1 LSSLIAPIDTK
12 SDDLEVVGGKGRSLS
27 TLSNAGYNVPG
38 GFHVTIEAYRNY
50 IRDNN
55 LQASILRLA
64 RPAVVEGR
72 ASFAKSSDKIQA
84 LFDKPLPDELVA
96 EITSAYDS
104 LDGKPAVAVRSSA
117 NAEDLPG
124 LSFAGQQETF
134 LNVRGA
140 SAVVDAVKKCW
151 ASLWTPQAISYRHQN
166 GIDTVGEDQNSVAM
180 AVVVQI
186 MVPSEVSGILF
197 TANPATGER
206 GELIVNASFGLG
218 EAVVSGQV
226 TPDTYIIDKQTL
238 NVKETVIGPKEQQI
252 IYDGDAGTK
261 LADVGADERSASS
274 LSEVMLSELAKT
286 AMKIEGLFQ
295 GQPQDIEW
303 AFCDGRLHLLQSRPI
318 TNLPVQPIDVQW
330 VPTPPA
336 QYLSRRQIVENMPDP
351 LCPLF
356 EELYLTEGLEST
368 RKGKSLMVGGGP
380 LFVTMN
386 GYAYMRF
393 DFPQIINKLKA
404 ESEPKPVTEA
414 EIEAEENKAAAKAKA
429 APDQRSRNELMQRDV
444 DRFAAD
450 LSAEDRATFDAWVTE
465 QDNPELALKIT
476 FPDSKNLTYIANN
489 NTENNDR
496 QLKEWHE
503 VTRPRLSGIKEKW
516 SGIDVASASDT
527 ELLDALREMGIE
539 EGYYWSSNASHTFG
553 VAKSTDDQLQCFLG
567 ETFPDHH
574 FISGQFLSGFAS
586 KTMQSNADLF
596 KIAQLI
602 RVNEELSHLLIVTPG
617 RFMMDKLRS
626 HPQGGAV
633 VKAIDDFLA
642 AYGHQGYSM
651 DFVEPTQLEDPSGVF
666 VSLRGMVTSKD
677 YDPSQ
682 QDERAKKVR
691 DEKYAEVSV
700 LLSGAP
706 YWQFRFRLWLARKY
720 NYIREEVAFLFG
732 YSWSVFRPIAFELGK
747 RMVDARTFQA
757 PGDTFFLV
765 TEELRRAIDARKAGK
780 CLPAL
785 GELAAQRR
793 ELREARKRHHPP
805 GTVPSEAREDP
816 SVAFKETQ
824 ILNDDSSNQ
833 MRGFAVSSGRI
844 TAKASVI
851 LGPTDFDKMENG
863 SILVSPM
870 TTPAWTQLF
879 ASAVGL
885 VTDMGS
891 ILAHGS
897 IVAREYGI
905 PAVLGVGN
913 GTKRI
918 RHGQMLTIDGDAG
931 IVVIHEETDESIPA
945 SADA

>member
-1 LSSLIAPIDTK
+1 MPDLIAPIDTN

-27 TLSNAGYNVPG
+27 RLANAGFSVPG
-38 GFHVTIEAYRNY
+38 GFHVTTQAYRDY
-50 IRDNN
+50 IKDNK
-55 LQASILRLA
+55 LQASILELA
-64 RPAVVEGR
+64 QPRAVEGR
-72 ASFAKSSDKIQA
+72 ASFIHASDDVRA
-84 LFDKPLPDELVA
+84 LFDKPLPNALVA
-96 EITSAYDS
+96 EITTAYEA

-151 ASLWTPQAISYRHQN
+151 ASLWTAQAISYRHQN
-166 GIDTVGEDQNSVAM
+166 GIDQNSVVM

-206 GELIVNASFGLG
+206 AELIVNASFGLG

-226 TPDTYIIDKQTL
+226 TPDTYIIDKHTL
-238 NVKETVIGPKEQQI
+238 KVKETVIGPKEQKI

-261 LADVGADERSASS
+261 LADVGADERELSS
-274 LSEVMLSELAKT
+274 LSEAMLAELAST
-286 AMKIEGLFQ
+286 AMKIESLFE
-295 GQPQDIEW
+295 GQHQDIEW
-303 AFCDGRLHLLQSRPI
+303 AFSDGQLHLLQSRPI
-318 TNLPVQPIDVQW
+318 TNLSVAPITVEW

-336 QYLSRRQIVENMPDP
+336 QFLSRRQIVENMPDP

-356 EELYLTEGLEST
+356 EELYLTEGLESP
-368 RKGKSLMVGGGP
+368 RRGKSIMVGGGP
-380 LFVTMN
+380 MFVTMN

-393 DFPQIINKLKA
+393 DFPQIINKFKA
-404 ESEPKPVTEA
+404 ESTPKPVSEA
-414 EIEAEENKAAAKAKA
+414 EIEAEEIKAAEKANQNAATKAPNKAAPA
-429 APDQRSRNELMQRDV
+429 DRNALMQRDI

-450 LSAEDRATFDAWVTE
+450 LPAEDRVAFDAWVAE
-465 QDNPELALKIT
+465 QDEAELALKIT
-476 FPDSKNLTYIANN
+476 FPESKNPTYGAFS
-489 NTENNDR
+489 NTEANDR
-496 QLKEWHE
+496 QLGEWHE
-503 VTRPRLSGIKEKW
+503 VTRPRLLSIKEKW
-516 SGIDVASASDT
+516 SGLDVTSASDT
-527 ELLDALREMGIE
+527 ELLAALREMGVE
-539 EGYYWSSNASHTFG
+539 EGYYWSSNSSHTFG

-567 ETFPDHH
+567 EALPDHH
-574 FISGQFLSGFAS
+574 FISGQFLSGIAS

-602 RVNEELSHLLIVTPG
+602 RANEELSHLLIVTPG
-617 RFMMDKLRS
+617 KFMMDELRD
-626 HPQGGAV
+626 HPQAGAI

-666 VSLRGMVTSKD
+666 VTLRGMVTNKD
-677 YDPSQ
+677 YDPRQ
-682 QDERAKKVR
+682 QDERATKTR
-691 DEKYAEVSV
+691 NEKYAEVSA
-700 LLSGAP
+700 LLSGLE
-706 YWQFRFRLWLARKY
+706 YWQLRFRLWIARKY

-732 YSWSVFRPIAFELGK
+732 YCWSVFRPIAFELGR
-747 RMVDARTFQA
+747 RMVDAKTFQT

-765 TEELRRAIDARKAGK
+765 TEELERAIVARSAGK
-780 CLPAL
+780 SLPEL
-785 GELAAQRR
+785 GELAVQRR

-805 GTVPSEAREDP
+805 GTVPEEARDDP
-816 SVAFKETQ
+816 NVAFKETQ
-824 ILNDDSSNQ
+824 ILNDESSNQ
-833 MRGFAVSSGRI
+833 MRGFAVSSGRV

-851 LGPTDFDKMENG
+851 LGPAEFDKMENG

-879 ASAVGL
+879 ASAAGL

-918 RHGQMLTIDGDAG
+918 KHGQMLTIDGDAG
-931 IVVIHEETDESIPA
+931 IVVIHEDDTE
-945 SADA
+945 